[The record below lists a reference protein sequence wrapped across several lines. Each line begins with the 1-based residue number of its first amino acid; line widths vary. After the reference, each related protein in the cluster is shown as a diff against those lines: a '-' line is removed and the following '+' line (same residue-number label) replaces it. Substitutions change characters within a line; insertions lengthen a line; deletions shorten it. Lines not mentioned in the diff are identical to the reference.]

1 MENYQVNEILHGFQ
15 IERKREIPE
24 QKGILYE
31 LTHIK
36 TKAKLVYLSTDDKN
50 KHFSVTFKTLPEN
63 DTGVFHILEH
73 SVLCGSDKYPVKEP
87 FVELL
92 KSSMNT
98 FLNAMTF
105 PDKTM
110 YPVSSKNEQDFLN
123 LTDVYLD
130 AVFKPAIYHNKKI
143 FEQEGWHYEL
153 RDQGDEVVYKGVVF
167 NEMKGA
173 TSSIDTMIDNELMR
187 ALYPDNAYQY
197 ISGGDPKAIPT
208 LTYEEFLHNHQKYY
222 HPSNSYFYIEGDLH
236 IEAVLKKIAHY
247 LDAYEEGESFDLP
260 DQAVVP
266 NTTVRS
272 YYPVAKGEETK
283 EKTQITFG
291 KVVASFDE
299 IQKILAIN
307 ILSDYLTGSNDAPL
321 KKAIL
326 EAHLA
331 QDFYT
336 AITDGIKQPF
346 FVVSAVNTEEKRL
359 LEIKKVI
366 RQVIDEILEKGINK
380 TQLEASLNQLEFT
393 TRDVSEPK
401 GLMHNLL
408 VLSSQLYGGDP
419 ALYLSYEAPLKA
431 LREALST
438 HYYEDLLQSLFEDN
452 GVATVVMVPD
462 DRLSERMAE
471 EEKEKLAVIK
481 SSWDQETL
489 KQVIA
494 ENEALD
500 AWHETSD
507 TPEALATIPKLSL
520 SDLKDQPE
528 ELKTNVQTI
537 DGVTVLTH
545 PSPIDGIVYFN
556 AYFKL
561 DVASHEDLSA
571 YSYLP
576 NLLGSLPTKRSL
588 MELLYDMKANTGR
601 LTFDIGSTSIPG
613 DLDHVEVYLMAK
625 ASVLKSKVG
634 DAVRLIKEV
643 LTETDLTN
651 KDYIQ
656 PLLLQIY
663 DDFRNDIIGNGHRY
677 AMRKA
682 MSSYSKEAFFN
693 EVVDGLDAYD
703 YLADL
708 VKNFDEKSDGFIA
721 KLVDLQKHQLTRN
734 RLILS
739 MTTSQVDEALINTL
753 IKPFIADYPDS
764 MNYSGA
770 TYKIE
775 KPVNLGVVIP
785 NGVSYAALA
794 NNLYRL
800 GHNYHGI
807 WIVISTLLS
816 YNYLWNEVR
825 VKGGAYGTGF
835 SSGALGTLA
844 YYSYR
849 DPDVASAIQTYEH
862 SGDFIRAF
870 MESDEDL
877 DQYII
882 SSVAKLEPLRTPRT
896 YGDVAD
902 GNYLR
907 HITYDYECARRD
919 EMMKMKKEDL
929 ASFAEILDQLGKDH
943 TLCIIGH
950 KEELDRCAEQL
961 DDIRTL

>member
-1 MENYQVNEILHGFQ
+1 MENYQVNEILHGFR

-36 TKAKLVYLSTDDKN
+36 TKAKLVYLSTDDAN

-153 RDQGDEVVYKGVVF
+153 RDQKDDVVYKGVVL

-187 ALYPDNAYQY
+187 ALYPNNAYQY
-197 ISGGDPKAIPT
+197 ISGGDPKSITT
-208 LTYEEFLHNHQKYY
+208 LSYEEFLKMHQKYY
-222 HPSNSYFYIEGDLH
+222 HPSNAYFYIEGDLH
-236 IEAVLKKIAHY
+236 LEAVLLKIESY
-247 LDAYEEGESFDLP
+247 LDGYEEGQSFTLP
-260 DQAVVP
+260 MQKAIK

-272 YYPVAKGEETK
+272 YYPLADGEEMS

-291 KVVASFDE
+291 KVVAQYDE
-299 IQKILAIN
+299 LQKILAIN
-307 ILSDYLTGSNDAPL
+307 ILSDYLTGSNEAPL

-326 EAHLA
+326 DAHLA
-331 QDFYT
+331 QDFYS
-336 AITDGIKQPF
+336 AITDGIEQPF
-346 FVVSAVNTEEKRL
+346 FVVSAINSEESRL
-359 LEIKKVI
+359 ADIQKVI

-419 ALYLSYEAPLKA
+419 ALYLSYEEPLKA

-438 HYYEDLLQSLFEDN
+438 HYYEDLLAELFNDQ
-452 GVATVVMVPD
+452 GVATIVMVPD
-462 DRLSERMAE
+462 DTLSERMVE
-471 EEKEKLAVIK
+471 EEKEQLASIK
-481 SSWDQETL
+481 ASWDDQMI
-489 KQVIA
+489 KQVIE
-494 ENEALD
+494 ENKALD
-500 AWHETSD
+500 TWHETVDS
-507 TPEALATIPKLSL
+507 PEALATIPKLSL
-520 SDLKDQPE
+520 KDLDEKPE
-528 ELKTNVQTI
+528 ELKTSVQII
-537 DGVTVLTH
+537 DGVKVLTH
-545 PSPIDGIVYFN
+545 PSPVDGIVYLN
-556 AYFKL
+556 VYFKL
-561 DVASHEDLSA
+561 DVATHEDLSA

-588 MELLYDMKANTGR
+588 TDLLYDMKANTGR
-601 LTFDIGSTSIPG
+601 LSFDIGSTSIPG

-625 ASVLKSKVG
+625 ANVLTSKVNE
-634 DAVRLIKEV
+634 AARLIHEV
-643 LTETDLTN
+643 LCETDLTN

-656 PLLLQIY
+656 PLLVQIY

-682 MSSYSKEAFFN
+682 MASYSKEAFFN

-708 VKNFDEKSDGFIA
+708 VKHFDEKADDFINR
-721 KLVDLQKHQLTRN
+721 LVDLQAHQLTRN
-734 RLILS
+734 RMILS
-739 MTTSQVDEALINTL
+739 LTTPKVDQDLIDH
-753 IKPFIADYPDS
+753 FISPMIASYPQS
-764 MNYSGA
+764 MSYRGA
-770 TYKIE
+770 TYELE
-775 KPVNLGVVIP
+775 KPVNLGVIIP
-785 NGVSYAALA
+785 NGVSYASLA

-800 GHNYHGI
+800 GYTYHGI
-807 WIVISTLLS
+807 WSVLSTLLS

-835 SSGALGTLA
+835 SCGSLGTLA

-849 DPDVASAIQTYEH
+849 DPNVASAIQTYEH

-870 MESDEDL
+870 IKSDEEI

-882 SSVAKLEPLRTPRT
+882 SSIAKLEPLRTPRS

-907 HITYDYECARRD
+907 HITYENECLRRS
-919 EMMKMKKEDL
+919 EMLHMKKEDL
-929 ASFAEILDQLGKDH
+929 GAFAKILDSLGENH

-950 KEELDRCAEQL
+950 KDEVERSRDLLDE
-961 DDIRTL
+961 IRTL